1 MKRVARIA
9 LIVVATLTALVMLY
23 RVRDAIV
30 LLALSIGVGAALRP
44 LVRVLERSRL
54 GRIGALLVSYL
65 LIVLVLGG
73 GILLAGGALG
83 RDAQR
88 LADIAAIRYER
99 AVTTWPTSPN
109 GFLRQLGSLLPEP
122 DALYEALAGERG
134 ATAAQALLGAA
145 MGAFDILGQVGVV
158 LILSVYWSVDR
169 ERLERLLFSL
179 LPSRHRVDVRDTW
192 HALEESVGAY
202 IRVVVLQTLAIAAL
216 LWAGYGLAGLEYAA
230 LTGVISAILGLIPW
244 LGVPLGVL
252 GAGILAVGD
261 VSIPAL
267 IGAALYALA
276 VHAGVRYV
284 MHIQDRETQ
293 RLSSLIAVFLLIVM
307 VLAIG
312 LPGLLVAPPLAVGL
326 QVPLRPAGGASTEH
340 HGRARP
346 RRAPRRPPRARGRRP
361 RAGDQ
366 SPGAVA
372 RRGEPPAA
380 PRGPLAGRQHAGAG
394 RHRQPA
400 APTGAPAE
408 PGCLGRR
415 ACLAQ
420 TLDRVPVRQIAG
432 HVQDRKAHRAAS
444 DGLRGR
450 MSAQAH
456 PRPGHQRHA
465 QEEGQQEPGQRP
477 GQGAGGGDER
487 RVHADLPA

>member
-326 QVPLRPAGGASTEH
+326 QILYARLVVRRPSTTAAP
-340 HGRARP
+340 GRAERLAAL
-346 RRAPRRPPRARGRRP
+346 RERVDDVREQVTKAPAP
-361 RAGDQ
+361 
-366 SPGAVA
+366 S
-372 RRGEPPAA
+372 PAA
-380 PRGPLAGRQHAGAG
+380 VSLLQRLEGLLRAANTLEPAATANPRP
-394 RHRQPA
+394 QPA
-400 APTGAPAE
+400 PLPSQDASAGE
-408 PGCLGRR
+408 
-415 ACLAQ
+415 LASPK
-420 TLDRVPVRQIAG
+420 R
-432 HVQDRKAHRAAS
+432 
-444 DGLRGR
+444 
-450 MSAQAH
+450 
-456 PRPGHQRHA
+456 
-465 QEEGQQEPGQRP
+465 
-477 GQGAGGGDER
+477 
-487 RVHADLPA
+487 

>member
-326 QVPLRPAGGASTEH
+326 QILYARLVVRRPSTTAAP
-340 HGRARP
+340 GRAERLAAL
-346 RRAPRRPPRARGRRP
+346 RERVDDVREQVTKAPAP
-361 RAGDQ
+361 
-366 SPGAVA
+366 S
-372 RRGEPPAA
+372 PAA
-380 PRGPLAGRQHAGAG
+380 VSLLQRLEGLLRAANTLEPAATANPWP
-394 RHRQPA
+394 QPA
-400 APTGAPAE
+400 PLPSQDASAGE
-408 PGCLGRR
+408 
-415 ACLAQ
+415 LASPK
-420 TLDRVPVRQIAG
+420 R
-432 HVQDRKAHRAAS
+432 
-444 DGLRGR
+444 
-450 MSAQAH
+450 
-456 PRPGHQRHA
+456 
-465 QEEGQQEPGQRP
+465 
-477 GQGAGGGDER
+477 
-487 RVHADLPA
+487 

>member
-109 GFLRQLGSLLPEP
+109 GFLRQAGSLLPEP

-326 QVPLRPAGGASTEH
+326 QILYARLVVRRPSTTAAP
-340 HGRARP
+340 GRAERLAAL
-346 RRAPRRPPRARGRRP
+346 RERVDDVREQVTKAPAP
-361 RAGDQ
+361 
-366 SPGAVA
+366 S
-372 RRGEPPAA
+372 PAA
-380 PRGPLAGRQHAGAG
+380 VSLLQRLEGLLRAANTLEPAATANPRP
-394 RHRQPA
+394 QPA
-400 APTGAPAE
+400 PLPSQDASAGE
-408 PGCLGRR
+408 
-415 ACLAQ
+415 LASPK
-420 TLDRVPVRQIAG
+420 R
-432 HVQDRKAHRAAS
+432 
-444 DGLRGR
+444 
-450 MSAQAH
+450 
-456 PRPGHQRHA
+456 
-465 QEEGQQEPGQRP
+465 
-477 GQGAGGGDER
+477 
-487 RVHADLPA
+487 